1 MVRILKLITHQHR
14 HRGLVMAMCLPT
26 LLMHRHPT
34 TLQLIKVVTA
44 TTNSLQIRVVVSN
57 IMDVRGGLLQQATM
71 AAAAAAHNSNM
82 EIIGIPHLI
91 EEETGDHLRQHHIHM
106 AAGRN
111 HTKISSMYV

>member
-1 MVRILKLITHQHR
+1 MVRILKLITHLHR
-14 HRGLVMAMCLPT
+14 HRGLVTAMCLPI
-26 LLMHRHPT
+26 LLMDRHPT

-71 AAAAAAHNSNM
+71 AAAAHNSNM